1 MILKLLMSSSI
12 SVELMLYLLYVFKRL
27 RNSLT
32 AVSAVVL
39 LLLFFVSS
47 SVFWYKQTVRF
58 DSISLL
64 QSCAISESPFFANTR
79 LASTNLPVTSS
90 FSASVRFLVDFPSF
104 VGVLEEIRRGGVAI
118 AASSLSMLLSKDEI
132 PLSFIVFFNALNA
145 VSAALLLPL
154 RMDAFASAICL
165 RTSRWYFLQSSMFNT
180 ALN

>member
-64 QSCAISESPFFANTR
+64 QSCAISESPFLQILVWLQR
-79 LASTNLPVTSS
+79 I
-90 FSASVRFLVDFPSF
+90 FL
-104 VGVLEEIRRGGVAI
+104 
-118 AASSLSMLLSKDEI
+118 
-132 PLSFIVFFNALNA
+132 
-145 VSAALLLPL
+145 
-154 RMDAFASAICL
+154 
-165 RTSRWYFLQSSMFNT
+165 
-180 ALN
+180 